1 MLRRTLLTN
10 CGLTHNLMRFVR
22 ENPEAAEWVRVRVPP
37 ETWARLEDPDEWIGH
52 TDSESEDD
60 GVGPGGRLTGAEQ
73 LPEGKGGLGD
83 EGKGG
88 PGDEGKGGLVDEG
101 KGGLGDEGEEGL
113 RKEGGEGHG
122 DEGPDAG
129 G

>member
-1 MLRRTLLTN
+1 M
-10 CGLTHNLMRFVR
+10 V
-22 ENPEAAEWVRVRVPP
+22 PVRVPP

-60 GVGPGGRLTGAEQ
+60 GVGPVERLLGAEQ
-73 LPEGKGGLGD
+73 LPEDKGGLGD
-83 EGKGG
+83 EGK
-88 PGDEGKGGLVDEG
+88 
-101 KGGLGDEGEEGL
+101 EGL
-113 RKEGGEGHG
+113 KNKGREGHG